1 MLRVIQ
7 WATGSV
13 GWHSVAAVHEH
24 PDLELVGALVY
35 SDAKAG
41 RDVGDICGI
50 GPIGVTATKDPD
62 EIVALDADCV
72 LYMPQGEMNPMGA
85 LDDIC
90 RLLAS
95 GKNVVSTAVTG
106 LVYPRSLGEKV
117 VQRLESACAEGNPR
131 STPRV
136 SNPAGPQRF
145 CHSRCRDCSSG
156 SIPCWSRS

>member
-13 GWHSVAAVHEH
+13 GRHAVAAVYEH
-24 PDLELVGALVY
+24 PDLALVGALVY

-50 GPIGVTATKDPD
+50 GPIGVTATKDPA

-72 LYMPQGEMNPMGA
+72 LYMPQGELNPMGA

-106 LVYPRSLGEKV
+106 LIYPRSLGEKV
-117 VQRLESACAEGNPR
+117 VQRLESACADGDPIERGVL
-131 STPRV
+131 T
-136 SNPAGPQRF
+136 
-145 CHSRCRDCSSG
+145 SR
-156 SIPCWSRS
+156 